1 VTVRYLFG
9 LACGS
14 EARPAATLGLAP
26 GATLFEA
33 LQRLGVSTL
42 ELHAAVNGVS
52 VADGTV
58 LEDGDEVVLIPAIQ
72 GGGPDGCRSA

>member
-1 VTVRYLFG
+1 M
-9 LACGS
+9 
-14 EARPAATLGLAP
+14 
-26 GATLFEA
+26 
-33 LQRLGVSTL
+33 
-42 ELHAAVNGVS
+42 NGVS